1 MNTSQTS
8 KFWTPALRAE
18 AIRLSTIEGLSC
30 SEIAKCLGAP
40 TRNYVIGLLN
50 RAGVSRRAP
59 SEPAASAPRLKAPVV
74 KPDRYAGNGFN
85 VRSGVINPAPAP
97 LDLRKV
103 RTIPLLCEPVGIEDL
118 RFDHCRYPVNA
129 GDQDYLACG
138 SPKAER
144 GSYCESHALI
154 AFTKP
159 PTDQQRTASAKVYA
173 VVGRVRS

>member
-1 MNTSQTS
+1 MNKTPTS
-8 KFWTPALRAE
+8 KFWTPELRAE

-30 SEIAKCLGAP
+30 SEIARRLGAP
-40 TRNYVIGLLN
+40 TRNYVIGMLN
-50 RAGVSRRAP
+50 RAGVSQR
-59 SEPAASAPRLKAPVV
+59 PASGPEASGPRLKAPAI

-85 VRSGVINPAPAP
+85 VRSGIINPAPAP

-138 SPKAER
+138 SVKIDGKP
-144 GSYCESHALI
+144 YCLDHCRI
-154 AFTKP
+154 AY
-159 PTDQQRTASAKVYA
+159 QGEAASDRKRREAATIYRA
-173 VVGRVRS
+173 RRAA